1 MEYQTSIYTQDSVTK
16 SITLSVLESGG
27 SEKTSTDNA
36 FDAFKCLR
44 LDANEILKIE
54 TKGI

>member
-16 SITLSVLESGG
+16 SITLSVVELGG

-36 FDAFKCLR
+36 FDTFKCLR
-44 LDANEILKIE
+44 LDLNEILKIE
-54 TKGI
+54 TKEI